1 MSIIQIALQ
10 RPYTF
15 IVMSLLIVI
24 LGVTTIVRTPT
35 DIFPEIDIPVVSVV
49 WTYNGMNADEL
60 SKRVTTIVERAVTT
74 TVNDIEHI
82 ESQSMAGV
90 TVIKI
95 YFHPNARIEAGV
107 AQTTAIMQTLL
118 RPLPPGI
125 TPPFIIR
132 YSASSV
138 PILQLGLE
146 SKTLTEQ
153 QLFDLGLNTVRTQM
167 ATVQGASIP
176 LPYGGKTRQIM
187 VDIDPQR
194 LLAKGLTAADVVNA
208 ISAQN
213 LIIPAGTAKMGRQ
226 EYNVRLNASVPV
238 VDDFNRMP
246 IRQVN
251 GATVYIGDVATVRDG
266 FGVQTNI
273 VNLNG
278 RRSALLTVLKGGG
291 ASTLDVVERVKRRLA
306 EVRKLVPPELEIKPL
321 FDQSL
326 FVRAAIGSVLKEGA
340 TAAVLTAAM
349 ILLFLGSWR
358 STLIVA
364 ISIPLSILTSI
375 IVLGFLGQTMNV
387 MTLGGLALAVGILV
401 DDATV
406 EIENIHRNVEEG
418 RPLIKAIIHG
428 WHQIAAPTF
437 VSTSAICIVFVAVN
451 FLTGPARFLFTP
463 LALAVVFA
471 MAASY
476 MLSRTLVPVL
486 AMLLMQRDLDV
497 HEAMREGKAG
507 QGLMWRFTSRLWQVH
522 DRFND
527 RFEALRRRYM
537 DMLGWVIG
545 HKRKVL
551 TVFGAFIV
559 WSVLLVPFIGRDFF
573 PTVDAGI
580 FRLHVRAPAGTRIE
594 ETNKLFHQV
603 GDAIREHVP
612 AGEIELML
620 SNIGLATSGINLVFS
635 DSATIGPFEGEILCS
650 LQEPHGPTAGYV
662 KMLRKE
668 LPEHFP
674 GVEFFFQPADIV
686 NQILN
691 FGLPAPIDIQV
702 TGRDPA
708 NYGIAKQI
716 AQRVRTVPGV
726 VDAHVH
732 EVVNSPDIDVD
743 VDRSRAM
750 AVGLTQS
757 NVAGNLLLSLTG
769 SGQGTPNFW
778 IDPKNGVSYQVI
790 VQAPQYRI
798 DSMDDLLNT
807 SVLGATP
814 TQSGQQVSNVASV
827 RRGRSI
833 ANVDHYNV
841 QNVYNVYANV
851 QGRDLGGVDGD
862 IQRILNGMKKDL
874 PRGTFISTRGQVSS
888 MNDSFFSLGVGIVFA
903 VVLVYLLMVVNFQSW
918 LDPLIIIS
926 ALPGAFCGVIWMLFI
941 TQTTFSVPS
950 LMGTIMCIGVATANS
965 ILVVTFA
972 NDRRREGLSAVD
984 AALAAGYTRLRPV
997 IMTAL
1002 AMIIG
1007 MVPMALGW
1015 GEGGEQN
1022 APLGRAVIGG
1032 LVVAT
1037 ITTLLFVPVVY
1048 SHLRRNTAPHKDDPT
1063 MFEDTPET

>member
-60 SKRVTTIVERAVTT
+60 SKRVTTIVERALTT

-82 ESQSMAGV
+82 ESQTLSGV
-90 TVIKI
+90 TVIKV
-95 YFHPNARIEAGV
+95 YFHPNARIEAAV
-107 AQTTAIMQTLL
+107 AQTTAVMQTLL

-132 YSASSV
+132 FSASSV

-146 SKTLTEQ
+146 SKTLAEQ

-176 LPYGGKTRQIM
+176 LPYGGKQRQVM
-187 VDIDPQR
+187 VDIEPQR
-194 LLAKGLTAADVVNA
+194 LLAKGLTPADVIDA

-213 LIIPAGTAKMGRQ
+213 LIIPAGTAKMGDQ
-226 EYNVRLNASVPV
+226 EYNVQLNASVPT

-246 IRQVN
+246 LRRIN
-251 GATVYIGDVATVRDG
+251 GAMVTIGDVATVRDG
-266 FGVQTNI
+266 FAVQKNI

-291 ASTLDVVERVKRRLA
+291 ASTLDVVSRVKARLA
-306 EVRKLVPPELEIKPL
+306 EIRKQVPPELEIRPL

-326 FVRAAIGSVLKEGA
+326 FVRAAIESVLKEGA
-340 TAAVLTAAM
+340 TAAFLTAAM

-358 STLIVA
+358 STLIVVL
-364 ISIPLSILTSI
+364 SIPLSILSSI
-375 IVLGFLGQTMNV
+375 IVLGLLGQTLNV

-406 EIENIHRNVEEG
+406 EVENIHRNVEEG

-437 VSTSAICIVFVAVN
+437 VSTSAICIVFVSVN

-497 HEAMREGKAG
+497 HEAMREGRAG
-507 QGLMWRFTSRLWQVH
+507 RGLGWRFTSVMWRLH

-527 RFEALRRRYM
+527 AFERFRVRYIDLLR
-537 DMLGWVIG
+537 WAIG

-551 TVFGAFIV
+551 TVFVALV
-559 WSVLLVPFIGRDFF
+559 LWSACLVPFIGRDFF

-594 ETNKLFHQV
+594 ETNQLFHRV
-603 GDAIREHVP
+603 VEVIHETVP
-612 AGEIELML
+612 SDEIDLTL

-635 DSATIGPFEGEILCS
+635 DSATIGAFEGEILCS
-650 LQEPHGPTAGYV
+650 LKAPHGPTAGYV
-662 KMLRKE
+662 KKLRE
-668 LPEHFP
+668 VLPRRFA
-674 GVEFFFQPADIV
+674 GVAFFFQPADIV

-702 TGRDPA
+702 TGRDKA
-708 NYGIAKQI
+708 NFGIAKQV
-716 AQRVRTVPGV
+716 AQRIKAVPGV
-726 VDAHVH
+726 VDTHVH
-732 EVVNSPDIDVD
+732 EVVDAPDINIE
-743 VDRSRAM
+743 VDRTRAM
-750 AVGLTQS
+750 AVGLTQA

-769 SGQGTPNFW
+769 SGQGTQSYW

-790 VQAPQYRI
+790 VQTPQYRI
-798 DSMDDLLNT
+798 DSMNDLLNT
-807 SVLGATP
+807 SVLSAST
-814 TQSGQQVSNVASV
+814 TRAKQQISNVATVS
-827 RRGRSI
+827 RGRSV

-851 QGRDLGGVDGD
+851 QGRDLGGVDDD
-862 IQRILNGMKKDL
+862 IQRILRAMKADL
-874 PRGTFISTRGQVSS
+874 PRGTSISTRGQVSS
-888 MNDSFFSLGVGIVFA
+888 MNDAFISLGTGVAFA
-903 VVLVYLLMVVNFQSW
+903 VMLVYLLMVVNFQSW
-918 LDPLIIIS
+918 LDPFIIIT
-926 ALPGAFCGVIWMLFI
+926 ALPGALSGVVWMLFV

-972 NDRRREGLSAVD
+972 NDRRREGMSAVD
-984 AALAAGYTRLRPV
+984 AAIAAGFTRLRPV

-1032 LVVAT
+1032 LLVAT
-1037 ITTLLFVPVVY
+1037 ATTLLFVPVVY
-1048 SHLRRNTAPHKDDPT
+1048 SYLRRDIAPAKDDPS
-1063 MFEDTPET
+1063 MFEEAPTP

>member
-35 DIFPEIDIPVVSVV
+35 DIFPDIDIPVVSVV
-49 WTYNGMNADEL
+49 WTYNGINAEEM
-60 SKRVTTIVERAVTT
+60 SKRVTTFVERALTT

-82 ESQSMAGV
+82 ESQTLQGIAL
-90 TVIKI
+90 IKI
-95 YFHPNARIEAGV
+95 YFHPNARIEAAV
-107 AQTTAIMQTLL
+107 AQTTAMMQTVL

-125 TPPFIIR
+125 TPPFILR
-132 YSASSV
+132 FSASSV

-153 QLFDLGLNTVRTQM
+153 QLFDIGLNTVRTQM

-176 LPYGGKTRQIM
+176 MPYGGKMRQVM

-194 LLAKGLTAADVVNA
+194 LLAKGLTPADVLEA

-213 LIIPAGTAKMGRQ
+213 LIIPAGTAKMGDQ
-226 EYNVRLNASVPV
+226 EYNVQLNSGVLA
-238 VDDFNRMP
+238 VDDFNHIPLRR
-246 IRQVN
+246 IN
-251 GATVYIGDVATVRDG
+251 GATVTIGDVATVRDG
-266 FGVQTNI
+266 FGVQKNI

-278 RRSALLTVLKGGG
+278 RRSALLTVLKSGG
-291 ASTLDVVERVKRRLA
+291 ASTLDVVNRVKARLA
-306 EVRKLVPPELEIKPL
+306 EIRKQVPPELDIRPL

-340 TAAVLTAAM
+340 TAALLTAAM

-358 STLIVA
+358 STLIVVL
-364 ISIPLSILTSI
+364 SIPLSILSSI

-387 MTLGGLALAVGILV
+387 MTLGGLALAVGVLV

-428 WHQIAAPTF
+428 WHQIAVPTF
-437 VSTSAICIVFVAVN
+437 VSTSAICIVFVSVN

-497 HEAMREGKAG
+497 HEMMREGRTG
-507 QGLMWRFTSRLWQVH
+507 QGMGWRFTSVMWRLH

-527 RFEALRRRYM
+527 GFEESRSRYM
-537 DMLGWVIG
+537 DMLGWALG
-545 HKRKVL
+545 HKRNVL
-551 TVFGAFIV
+551 TVFGVFVI
-559 WSVLLVPFIGRDFF
+559 WSACLVPFIGRDFF

-594 ETNKLFHQV
+594 ETNQLFHQV
-603 GDAIREHVP
+603 VEVMHEIVP
-612 AGEIELML
+612 ANEIDLTM
-620 SNIGLATSGINLVFS
+620 SNIGLAPNGINMVFS
-635 DSATIGPFEGEILCS
+635 DSATIGVFEGEILCS
-650 LQEPHGPTAGYV
+650 LKSPHRPTADYV
-662 KMLRKE
+662 KRLRDV
-668 LPEHFP
+668 LPRRFP
-674 GVEFFFQPADIV
+674 GVEFFLQPADIV

-691 FGLPAPIDIQV
+691 FGLPAPINIQV
-702 TGRDPA
+702 TGRDSA
-708 NYGIAKQI
+708 NFGISKQI
-716 AQRVRTVPGV
+716 AQRIKSVPGV

-732 EVVNSPDIDVD
+732 EVIDAPKIDLD
-743 VDRSRAM
+743 VDRTRAM
-750 AVGLTQS
+750 AVGLTQA
-757 NVAGNLLLSLTG
+757 NVANNVLLSLTG
-769 SGQGTPNFW
+769 SGQGTQSFW
-778 IDPKNGVSYQVI
+778 IDPKNGVSYQLI
-790 VQAPQYRI
+790 VQTPQYRI
-798 DSMDDLLNT
+798 DSMDDLLGT
-807 SVLGATP
+807 SVLGESATR
-814 TQSGQQVSNVASV
+814 SKQQLSNVATV
-827 RRGRSI
+827 RRGRTV

-851 QGRDLGGVDGD
+851 QGRDLGGVDDD
-862 IQRILNGMKKDL
+862 IGRILRAMKADL
-874 PRGTFISTRGQVSS
+874 PRGTTVSVRGQVSS
-888 MNDSFFSLGVGIVFA
+888 MNNAFVSLGIGVAFA
-903 VVLVYLLMVVNFQSW
+903 VMLVYLLMVVNFQSW
-918 LDPLIIIS
+918 LDPFIIIT
-926 ALPGAFCGVIWMLFI
+926 ALPGAFSGVIWMLFV

-972 NDRRREGLSAVD
+972 NDRRREGASAID

-997 IMTAL
+997 LMTAL

-1007 MVPMALGW
+1007 MMPMALGW

-1032 LVVAT
+1032 LIVAT
-1037 ITTLLFVPVVY
+1037 VTTLLFVPVVY
-1048 SHLRRNTAPHKDDPT
+1048 CYLRRNTAPAKDDPC
-1063 MFEDTPET
+1063 MFEEAPSP